1 MFSTPSN
8 KQVRAV
14 QNAPIKKFQQKYEKK
29 IKSDTTKAGFPSL
42 SVKKSSKIAT
52 NLFFVCNIQK

>member
-8 KQVRAV
+8 KQVIAV

-29 IKSDTTKAGFPSL
+29 KSDTTKAGFPSL
-42 SVKKSSKIAT
+42 SVKKS
-52 NLFFVCNIQK
+52 